1 MPLVP
6 PLNLDAVNQQ
16 LENQSPRQI
25 LEWVWKTFGKRAA
38 LQSSMQKTASTLSH
52 LIYSLDMKIDVL
64 FVDTGVHFPETLQT
78 RDLLAQKY
86 NLNVITL
93 HPARTMEEQRQD
105 YGRDL
110 YMADGDYQIC
120 CELRKEAPFLGWVRG
135 RYDAVIGGLMRSEGG
150 KRSRIRIIGE
160 DDRMDA
166 YKIYPLANW
175 DEEKVDEYNERHE
188 VPVHPLH
195 FLSFPSIG
203 CSTCTTPVAP
213 GENPRAGRWRHIR
226 EAQEIPVTHL
236 YCGINREDK

>member
-1 MPLVP
+1 MPLIP
-6 PLNLDAVNQQ
+6 RQDLDTVNQQ
-16 LENQSPRQI
+16 LEGQSPQQI
-25 LEWVWKTFGKRAA
+25 LEWIWKTFGARAA
-38 LQSSMQKTASTLSH
+38 LQSSMQKTASVLSH
-52 LIYSLDMKIDVL
+52 MVYSLGMKIDVL
-64 FVDTGVHFPETLQT
+64 FVDTGVHFPETLQI
-78 RDLLAQKY
+78 RDELARKY
-86 NLNVITL
+86 NLNVVTL
-93 HPARTMEEQRQD
+93 HPLRTMEEQRRE

-110 YMADGDYQIC
+110 YLADGDYQIC
-120 CELRKEAPFLGWVRG
+120 CELRKEIPFIDWVRG

-175 DEEKVDEYNERHE
+175 DEEMVDEYNGSHG

-195 FLSFPSIG
+195 FQGYPSIG

-213 GENPRAGRWRHIR
+213 GEDPRAGRWRHIR
-226 EAQEIPVTHL
+226 EGLEIPVTHL